1 MDGLQTTYSSDFNS
15 VASNNNNNNNNMT
28 ILFEKSKA
36 NLRSL
41 ESDDRNLKATDYKTR
56 PYERITGNVT
66 PFQLCTQP
74 GKNS

>member
-15 VASNNNNNNNNMT
+15 VASNNNNNNNNMA

-41 ESDDRNLKATDYKTR
+41 ESEDRNLKATDYKTR
-56 PYERITGNVT
+56 P
-66 PFQLCTQP
+66 
-74 GKNS
+74 